1 MEFSTTT
8 ILVLVILFL
17 STFIRS
23 ALGFGDALIA
33 MPLLAIVVGLQVA
46 TPLTAMG
53 ATTIA
58 IIILIKAWKKVD
70 IKAAWRLVITTW
82 IGIPIGIFFLK
93 EAPEL
98 LVKSLLGIIITG
110 FGLYNLIVPNL
121 PRLLNENWAYL
132 TGLIA
137 GILGGAYNTNGPPV
151 VIYGMLRRWD
161 SEKFRATLQGYFLP
175 TGAAIL
181 ISHGIAGMWTPQ
193 VVHLYLY
200 SIPVIVGAVLIGG
213 KVNQLIPQG
222 KFDKIIYGF
231 LVIIGILL
239 IIKG

>member
-1 MEFSTTT
+1 MEFSSTT
-8 ILVLVILFL
+8 LVVLAILFL

-33 MPLLAIVVGLQVA
+33 MPLLTIVVGLQVA
-46 TPLTAMG
+46 TPLTALG

-58 IIILIKAWKKVD
+58 TVILVKAWKKAD
-70 IKAAWRLVITTW
+70 IQAAWRLVITTW
-82 IGIPIGIFFLK
+82 IGIPIGIYFLK
-93 EAPEL
+93 AAPEV

-181 ISHGIAGMWTPQ
+181 ISHGVAGMWTPQ

-200 SIPVIVGAVLIGG
+200 SIPVIIGAGLIGG

-231 LVIIGILL
+231 LVVIGILL
-239 IIKG
+239 IFRG